1 MRLGSL
7 AALAVLGLAGAA
19 TVCGKQ
25 RVDDEHGKGP
35 LAGQGINEVLNRH
48 ADRLMAL
55 PGVVGTG
62 VGECQQRTPCVK
74 VFVVKKTPELLS
86 RVPATLEG
94 FPVVVEETGEIRAL
108 DSGHR

>member
-7 AALAVLGLAGAA
+7 AALAVLGLAGGGTA
-19 TVCGKQ
+19 CGK
-25 RVDDEHGKGP
+25 VDDERGKGP
-35 LAGQGINEVLNRH
+35 VPGPSIDAVVKRH
-48 ADRLMAL
+48 TDRLMAL

-62 VGECQQRTPCVK
+62 VGECQKRTPCVK

-86 RVPATLEG
+86 RVPTTLEG